1 MARAPM
7 LALLLLGQLLAA
19 TLTVTQ
25 AQVSAG
31 PGARG
36 LPSSTAQSGG
46 SSALRSEQPANK
58 CPTPPLQPP
67 GVGKGARKPRA
78 LGDGGHSLVTP

>member
-36 LPSSTAQSGG
+36 LPSSTAQSG
-46 SSALRSEQPANK
+46 
-58 CPTPPLQPP
+58 
-67 GVGKGARKPRA
+67 VPR
-78 LGDGGHSLVTP
+78 L